1 MMQPL
6 IAVLTP
12 NILTGI
18 GLKAILEKVIPVAE
32 VELYSS
38 VEALGESSPERFSHC
53 FVALQLYRRHR
64 EQFAALGRR
73 VILLGGGEPHEEEPG
88 MHSLNICQ
96 SEEELIRDLVQM
108 HRHAHPGRGMAP
120 HPVEQRSEQLT
131 DREAEVLRL
140 LARGR
145 INKEIADEMGIGL
158 TTVITHRRNMMEKL
172 RLKSVAELMLYAIR
186 NGYAPTDTL

>member
-1 MMQPL
+1 MMRPV
-6 IAVLTP
+6 IAILTP

-18 GLKAILEKVIPVAE
+18 GLKAILEKVIPMAE
-32 VELYSS
+32 VELYSA
-38 VEALGESSPERFSHC
+38 VEHLLEASPERCSHC

-64 EQFAALGRR
+64 EQFAPMGRR

-96 SEEELIRDLVQM
+96 SEEELIRDLMQM
-108 HRHAHPGRGMAP
+108 HRGAHPGRGMEQHAP
-120 HPVEQRSEQLT
+120 TTRIEQLT
-131 DREAEVLRL
+131 EREAEVLRL

-158 TTVITHRRNMMEKL
+158 TTVITHRRNIMEKL
-172 RLKSVAELMLYAIR
+172 QLRSVAELMLYAIR